1 MNVAATFCDFSC
13 VNKSEFL
20 EIGEVKKQKAYLYGK
35 KYEVFVECLAN
46 RKVVSL
52 EINKLNG
59 NEREL
64 VLKEVGTV
72 SFVLSVAAGYIANH

>member
-1 MNVAATFCDFSC
+1 MCFSKRIYKY
-13 VNKSEFL
+13 VGKSEIL
-20 EIGEVKKQKAYLYGK
+20 EIGEVKIHKAYLYAK
-35 KYEVFVECLAN
+35 EYEVFVECLAN

-52 EINKLNG
+52 ELNKRNG

-72 SFVLSVAAGYIANH
+72 SYVLSVASGYIANH